1 MFLFLCLF
9 SGESEPPWNEFVSY
23 GCWNQAE
30 GASQQTHPKGFVFVF
45 FLIIVFVFV
54 LSMNDTYHIAMN
66 FQFPT
71 RDFVVMLFH
80 YDGVVDDWK
89 QYPWNEHAIHVSV
102 MNQTKWFVL
111 IILTTFIYIKLI
123 IIE

>member
-1 MFLFLCLF
+1 
-9 SGESEPPWNEFVSY
+9 
-23 GCWNQAE
+23 
-30 GASQQTHPKGFVFVF
+30 
-45 FLIIVFVFV
+45 
-54 LSMNDTYHIAMN
+54 MN
-66 FQFPT
+66 FQFPP

-111 IILTTFIYIKLI
+111 FIFTTFIYIKLI
-123 IIE
+123 IIGMMLMTCHRWFAKRFLHPDIVTEYEYIFLWDEDLGVSHFNPKR